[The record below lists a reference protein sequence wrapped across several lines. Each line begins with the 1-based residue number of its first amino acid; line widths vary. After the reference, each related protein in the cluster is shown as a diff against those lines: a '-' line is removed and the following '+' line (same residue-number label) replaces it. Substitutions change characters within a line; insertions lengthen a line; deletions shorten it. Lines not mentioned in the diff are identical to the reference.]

1 MATFKPYTDECKDMV
16 LDALKTDLQ
25 GATVFTDAVVEDE
38 YLSDHTPIQVCENF
52 VSSGRQKN
60 ILSTS
65 NDANLC
71 ERIRSLEQSVME
83 VVAYMR
89 YKKLRRIEKNKKKQ
103 AVDEL
108 KRKRKDEEKAKQK
121 AVDEVEEQKKEEE
134 KEVENAVDEFIE
146 NEKV

>member
-103 AVDEL
+103 VDEL